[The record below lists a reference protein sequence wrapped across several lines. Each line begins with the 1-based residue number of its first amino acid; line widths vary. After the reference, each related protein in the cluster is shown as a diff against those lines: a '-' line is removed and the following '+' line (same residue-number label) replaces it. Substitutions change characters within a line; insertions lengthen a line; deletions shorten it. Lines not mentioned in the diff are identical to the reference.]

1 MPNFSPQIAEIMNV
15 HHVKPE
21 TLKDLNETMIDQ
33 TTVQDHFEEILQTDH
48 LTIVTKEVEVLNVI
62 AEIAIVVVLIAIAAM
77 IEIVIAFLQDGEV
90 SEETIDEVEV
100 LEEVIMTIIRESR
113 IWKIFAIGEDLDR
126 LIVIGV
132 IEIEVIMEEVE
143 WIWIHL
149 RSWIA

>member
-1 MPNFSPQIAEIMNV
+1 MNV

-113 IWKIFAIGEDLDR
+113 IWKIFAIGEDRDR

>member
-1 MPNFSPQIAEIMNV
+1 MNV
-15 HHVKPE
+15 HHVKTE

-62 AEIAIVVVLIAIAAM
+62 VEIAIVVVLIVIAAK

-113 IWKIFAIGEDLDR
+113 IWKIFAIGEDQDR

-143 WIWIHL
+143 WIWIHP

>member
-1 MPNFSPQIAEIMNV
+1 MNV

-113 IWKIFAIGEDLDR
+113 IWKIFAIGEDRDR

-149 RSWIA
+149 RYWIA

>member
-1 MPNFSPQIAEIMNV
+1 MNV

-100 LEEVIMTIIRESR
+100 LEEVIMTIIRESQ
-113 IWKIFAIGEDLDR
+113 IWKIFAIGEDRDH

-132 IEIEVIMEEVE
+132 TEVIMEEVD

>member
-1 MPNFSPQIAEIMNV
+1 MNV
-15 HHVKPE
+15 HHVKTE
-21 TLKDLNETMIDQ
+21 TLIDLNETMIDQ
-33 TTVQDHFEEILQTDH
+33 TAVQDHFEEVLQTDH

-113 IWKIFAIGEDLDR
+113 IWKIFAIGEDQDR
-126 LIVIGV
+126 LIAIGV

-143 WIWIHL
+143 WIWIHP

>member
-1 MPNFSPQIAEIMNV
+1 MNV
-15 HHVKPE
+15 HHVKPV

-62 AEIAIVVVLIAIAAM
+62 AVIVIVVVLIAIAAM

-90 SEETIDEVEV
+90 SEETIDEVEA
-100 LEEVIMTIIRESR
+100 LEEVIVTIIRESR
-113 IWKIFAIGEDLDR
+113 IWKIFAIGEDQDR
-126 LIVIGV
+126 LIAIGV

-143 WIWIHL
+143 WIWIHP

>member
-1 MPNFSPQIAEIMNV
+1 MNV
-15 HHVKPE
+15 HHVTPE
-21 TLKDLNETMIDQ
+21 TLKDPKETMIAQ
-33 TTVQDHFEEILQTDH
+33 ITVQDHFEEVLQIDH
-48 LTIVTKEVEVLNVI
+48 HTIVTKGVEVLNVI

-100 LEEVIMTIIRESR
+100 LEEVIMTIIRESQ

-149 RSWIA
+149 RSWIV

>member
-1 MPNFSPQIAEIMNV
+1 MNV
-15 HHVKPE
+15 HHVKTE
-21 TLKDLNETMIDQ
+21 TLIDLNETMIDQ

-113 IWKIFAIGEDLDR
+113 IWKIFAIGEDQDR
-126 LIVIGV
+126 LIAIGV

-143 WIWIHL
+143 WIWIHP

>member
-1 MPNFSPQIAEIMNV
+1 MNV

-113 IWKIFAIGEDLDR
+113 IWKIFAIGEDRDR

-149 RSWIA
+149 RSWIALD

>member
-1 MPNFSPQIAEIMNV
+1 MNV
-15 HHVKPE
+15 HHVKTE
-21 TLKDLNETMIDQ
+21 TLIDLNETMIDQ
-33 TTVQDHFEEILQTDH
+33 TAVQDHFEEVLQTDH

-113 IWKIFAIGEDLDR
+113 IWKIFAIGEDQDR
-126 LIVIGV
+126 LIAIGV

-143 WIWIHL
+143 WIWIHP
-149 RSWIA
+149 RSWIV

>member
-1 MPNFSPQIAEIMNV
+1 MTV

-21 TLKDLNETMIDQ
+21 TLKDPKETMIDQ
-33 TTVQDHFEEILQTDH
+33 TTVQDHFEEVLQIDH
-48 LTIVTKEVEVLNVI
+48 LTIVTKGVEVLNVI

-113 IWKIFAIGEDLDR
+113 IWKIFAIGEDRDR

-132 IEIEVIMEEVE
+132 IAIEVIMEEVE